1 MKFSGVT
8 YLILTSILLVIVAV
22 LAYLNAG
29 FPVVFYL
36 TLAGQFLLIFSVY
49 KILTDNN
56 YKTKKTFDDWY
67 EDYPHNKEEN

>member
-1 MKFSGVT
+1 
-8 YLILTSILLVIVAV
+8 
-22 LAYLNAG
+22 
-29 FPVVFYL
+29 VVFYL